1 MGKKSKKQLES
12 SEEIVEEIIRE
23 PPLIPQETKE
33 ASLALLTLFFFSVLM
48 FTLPFGVFYGVQH
61 YLRENYDLPTF
72 QVTCWSV
79 ISAVF
84 TVNIVIGLYVW
95 IAWRD
100 AKDDE
105 AKSKLIQ
112 KEKTN

>member
-1 MGKKSKKQLES
+1 MGKKNKKQLETT
-12 SEEIVEEIIRE
+12 EEIVNEI
-23 PPLIPQETKE
+23 PPDQPLIPQETKE

-48 FTLPFGVFYGVQH
+48 FTLPFGVFYLVQH
-61 YLRENYDLPTF
+61 YIRENYDLPPF

-84 TVNIVIGLYVW
+84 TVNVVIALYVW

-100 AKDDE
+100 AVDDE
-105 AKSKLIQ
+105 KKHKSK
-112 KEKTN
+112 TN